1 MGVWPIPHRPPLTAT
16 PTSGQN
22 HPHPCHLSSL
32 ARPLTLLQPTRP
44 PYPLAQNMQPHHN
57 RPSTH
62 QRKCA
67 SQPARQHPL
76 VQTTSES
83 PYLSVLRG
91 KKINQRLC
99 TMKYDWD
106 EYLPQDIE
114 EEFRQWLSDVEKLK
128 DMAIPRSFGLKDADE
143 EVEMHIFVDASMV
156 GYGAVAYF
164 VRADKEVVWVAARS
178 SPCVC
183 VCV

>member
-22 HPHPCHLSSL
+22 HPHQYHLSSP

-44 PYPLAQNMQPHHN
+44 LYPPARSMQPHHN

-67 SQPARQHPL
+67 SQPARQHPS

-83 PYLSVLRG
+83 PYPSVSRHQTATDG
-91 KKINQRLC
+91 I
-99 TMKYDWD
+99 
-106 EYLPQDIE
+106 LPQCPGANTHPSHTSSCTNAD
-114 EEFRQWLSDVEKLK
+114 LSSFLAKPTVKPDLMGPKL
-128 DMAIPRSFGLKDADE
+128 P
-143 EVEMHIFVDASMV
+143 
-156 GYGAVAYF
+156 
-164 VRADKEVVWVAARS
+164 
-178 SPCVC
+178 
-183 VCV
+183 